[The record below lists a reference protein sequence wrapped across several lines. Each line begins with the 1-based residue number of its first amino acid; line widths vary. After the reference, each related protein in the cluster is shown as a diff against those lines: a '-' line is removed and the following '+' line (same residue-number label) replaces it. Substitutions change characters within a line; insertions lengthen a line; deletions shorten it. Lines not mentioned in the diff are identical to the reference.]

1 MLQIDASFGEGGGQ
15 LVRSAVALAAITGK
29 PIALSRIR
37 ARRTPSGLAPQHM
50 AAVRAAATLCN
61 ARVEGVE
68 LRSTALEFVP
78 GALTGGSHRFDVGTA
93 GSICLVLQALLP
105 IMIAA
110 QAEATVT
117 VTGGTDV
124 RAAPPVDYLQFVL
137 LPVLRRMG
145 ARIRL
150 DVLRR
155 GYYPRGGGIVR
166 AQVLPCRLQPVAL
179 GRRGALA
186 AIKGC
191 AHVAN
196 LPEHIAIRMRDAA
209 ASVLGERRNPAI
221 DCAVLKD
228 DQATGRGGAVV
239 LWAECEDAALGAG
252 RVAELGVPAEAL
264 GESAAKELLF
274 DLETNVTADVHAADQ
289 LLIYFALAGGGSLLT
304 REYSSHAATA
314 AWLLEQFLPVRFEVS
329 KLGALTRV
337 AVSTL
342 S

>member
-1 MLQIDASFGEGGGQ
+1 LAMLQIDASFGEGGGQ

-137 LPVLRRMG
+137 L
-145 ARIRL
+145 
-150 DVLRR
+150 
-155 GYYPRGGGIVR
+155 
-166 AQVLPCRLQPVAL
+166 
-179 GRRGALA
+179 
-186 AIKGC
+186 
-191 AHVAN
+191 
-196 LPEHIAIRMRDAA
+196 
-209 ASVLGERRNPAI
+209 
-221 DCAVLKD
+221 
-228 DQATGRGGAVV
+228 
-239 LWAECEDAALGAG
+239 
-252 RVAELGVPAEAL
+252 
-264 GESAAKELLF
+264 
-274 DLETNVTADVHAADQ
+274 
-289 LLIYFALAGGGSLLT
+289 
-304 REYSSHAATA
+304 
-314 AWLLEQFLPVRFEVS
+314 
-329 KLGALTRV
+329 
-337 AVSTL
+337 
-342 S
+342 